1 MIVTEY
7 RATEL
12 LSDAPAY
19 AALRARRR
27 RRVLDSMAVAG
38 VDVLILGRP
47 AEVTYATGLRQLWLA
62 GSRPF
67 GPAAIVVASTGRVHL
82 LATSADGV
90 PDEIE
95 DADLFAMSWNPA
107 KVRAAVAALPGI
119 ATARRVATT
128 SFAPGFDR
136 FVSSVAPGAAIVDG
150 AVVLDAARRVK
161 DADEIRCIEIA
172 TAAAADAL
180 ATMRAAVRPG
190 VSERELLARYLGRL
204 AELGAPTPPT
214 EGVVCAI
221 SRGDPARLRRVAT
234 DRRVEAG
241 DRVVLDVAAD
251 AAGYEGGIGTTVVAG
266 DDGAVEASD
275 DPLASRAATML
286 VSLVDA
292 CRPGATGAMLDA
304 AATAT
309 GEARPVDPIVTG
321 VGIGVE
327 PPVVAPGI
335 GAGAVLEDHMV
346 LSVSAW
352 VAEAGLGGWYERRLV
367 VVGDEP
373 VVIDPI
379 VGSGARAT

>member
-1 MIVTEY
+1 MT
-7 RATEL
+7 ATERRAAQL
-12 LSDAPAY
+12 LSDDPAF

-27 RRVLDSMAVAG
+27 RRVLDSMDAAA

-90 PDEIE
+90 PEEIE

-107 KVRAAVAALPGI
+107 KIRAAVAALPGI

-128 SFAPGFDR
+128 SFAPGFER
-136 FVSSVAPGAAIVDG
+136 FVASVAPDAEIVDG
-150 AVVLDAARRVK
+150 AVVLDAARRAK
-161 DADEIRCIEIA
+161 DADEIRCIEVA
-172 TAAAADAL
+172 TALAMDAL
-180 ATMRAAVRPG
+180 ATLRAAVHPG

-234 DRRVEAG
+234 DRRIQAG

-251 AAGYEGGIGTTVVAG
+251 AAGYEGGIGTTVVVG
-266 DDGAVEASD
+266 DDGPIEASD
-275 DPLASRAATML
+275 DPLARRAAAMGA
-286 VSLVDA
+286 SLIDA
-292 CRPGATGAMLDA
+292 CRPGATGAALDA

-321 VGIGVE
+321 VGIGLE

-352 VAEAGLGGWYERRLV
+352 VTDTGMGGWFERRLV

-373 VVIDPI
+373 AVIDPV
-379 VGSGARAT
+379 VGRGARPT

>member
-1 MIVTEY
+1 M
-7 RATEL
+7 
-12 LSDAPAY
+12 DA
-19 AALRARRR
+19 
-27 RRVLDSMAVAG
+27 AG

-90 PDEIE
+90 PDEID

-107 KVRAAVAALPGI
+107 KIRAAVAALPGI
-119 ATARRVATT
+119 ADARRVATT
-128 SFAPGFDR
+128 SFAPGFER
-136 FVSSVAPGAAIVDG
+136 FVTSVAPDAEIVDG
-150 AVVLDAARRVK
+150 AVVLDAARRGK
-161 DADEIRCIEIA
+161 DADEIRCIETA
-172 TAAAADAL
+172 TAVAAEAL
-180 ATMRAAVRPG
+180 ATMRAALHPG
-190 VSERELLARYLGRL
+190 VSERELLARCLGRL
-204 AELGAPTPPT
+204 AALGAPTPPT

-221 SRGDPARLRRVAT
+221 SRRDPARLRRVAT
-234 DRRVEAG
+234 DRRVVAG

-251 AAGYEGGIGTTVVAG
+251 AAGYEGGFGTTVVVG
-266 DDGAVEASD
+266 EDGPIETSD
-275 DPLASRAATML
+275 DPLARRAIAML
-286 VSLVDA
+286 ASLVDA
-292 CRPGATGAMLDA
+292 CRPGATGAELEA

-309 GEARPVDPIVTG
+309 GEARPVGPIVTG

-335 GAGAVLEDHMV
+335 GAATVLEDHMV

-352 VAEAGLGGWYERRLV
+352 VADVGLGGWFERRLV

-379 VGSGARAT
+379 VGTGARAT